1 MAGRAEQRE
10 RWTLLGMGKGVVER
24 DINTHW

>member
-10 RWTLLGMGKGVVER
+10 RWTPLGMGKGVVEKV
-24 DINTHW
+24 INTHW